1 MERKILYELK
11 SVNCEII
18 NKINKTT
25 MPLGVTQIKIVDYLI
40 KHPVTYQK
48 DLEKN
53 LNLTRA
59 TISCVL
65 KTMEKNKLIERS
77 SNELDARSKEVVL
90 NNKVRENL
98 ENNIEE
104 IKKLEHKLIKNID
117 PNELDIFFKV
127 LDKIKEN
134 IRSDENV

>member
-18 NKINKTT
+18 SKINKTT
-25 MPLGVTQIKIVDYLI
+25 VPLGVTQIKIVDYLI

-117 PNELDIFFKV
+117 PTELDIFFKV

>member
-65 KTMEKNKLIERS
+65 KTMEKNKLIERN